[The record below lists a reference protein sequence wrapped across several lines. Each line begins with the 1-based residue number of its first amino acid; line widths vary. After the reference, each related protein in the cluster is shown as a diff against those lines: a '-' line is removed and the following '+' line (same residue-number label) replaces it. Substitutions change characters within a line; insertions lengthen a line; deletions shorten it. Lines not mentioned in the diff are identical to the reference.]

1 MYRRMGHK
9 KDFFNFNIFLIPH
22 PFCPQFPSYSNWDP
36 RRKKLKMGLNERE
49 ESRDIVIMPAYL
61 KDILHT
67 IINPEKNWKTDLLYK
82 WNEIIGP
89 LHDKVRIEKIYDNV
103 LILGVFHS
111 CWMQE
116 LYLLAPLL
124 IKTINEKLD
133 QPYIKEIRFKHI
145 GTKHHKKKKIAPPII
160 QKKKA
165 IILTQEDEC
174 ALAQVTDPALQ
185 EALKA
190 FRIRCYQEK

>member
-1 MYRRMGHK
+1 MS
-9 KDFFNFNIFLIPH
+9 I
-22 PFCPQFPSYSNWDP
+22 
-36 RRKKLKMGLNERE
+36 
-49 ESRDIVIMPAYL
+49 YL

-89 LHDKVRIEKIYDNV
+89 LHNKVRIEKIYDNT
-103 LILGVFHS
+103 LILGVLNS

-116 LYLLAPLL
+116 LHLLAPLL

-133 QPYIKEIRFKHI
+133 QPHIKEIRFKQI
-145 GTKHHKKKKIAPPII
+145 GLKSHKKTKTTPPVIKKKKEVV
-160 QKKKA
+160 
-165 IILTQEDEC
+165 LTKEDEC
-174 ALAQVTDPALQ
+174 AIAKITDPALQ